1 MRHKRSAIRQPRTTF
16 TGKLYIRYGIPP
28 LSAIV
33 SPMPNLPIHDVLP
46 DIKDTLTTHNRLVL
60 QAPPGAGK
68 TTAVPIA
75 LLDQS
80 WLGNKQ
86 IIMLEPR
93 RLAARNAAARMA
105 FLLGEKV
112 GKTVGYQIRQDNCFG
127 DKTKILVVTEGIL
140 TRKLQADPE
149 LKKTALVIF
158 DEFHERSLHADLS
171 LALCLQSQQI
181 LREDLKILVMSATL
195 NTDAVATLLDNA
207 PIIQS
212 EGRSFPVENKYLGNI
227 IRQHNTNP
235 QQQLMINLTN
245 TVKKIIHE
253 HEGNCLVFLPG
264 VKEIN
269 QLSRQIKQ
277 ILDKESISNLLI
289 APLHGSL
296 NKQQQDLAIAAPPAS
311 SSHKAMR
318 KIVLATNIAETSI
331 TIEGISCVIDSGL
344 ERILDYSP
352 ASGMNRLNTRSI
364 SQDSAVQRSGRA
376 GRLSAGVCY
385 RMWTAEQQP
394 HLAKHVSAEI
404 LHSDLSSLVLE
415 LANWG
420 VTQMDDMQWMDL
432 PPAGATEQ
440 AKTLLQQL
448 GAIDELEN
456 INAHGR
462 NMLKLGTHPRLAHMM
477 LAALQLDQ
485 AYHACLIASLLT
497 EKDIFQAARSDKNA
511 EKSADIHDRIN
522 ILAHGR
528 FNHQGID
535 SQQCKRIIQTADD
548 FFRRLKQCRES
559 ISHKG
564 ALNKDRPDANYSGVL
579 LAYAYPDRIAKRRNA
594 NEARY
599 LLSNGKGAVIPP
611 FLQHH
616 LHEYLVVANLDA
628 NFSANRGEACIYLA
642 ADISAD
648 QLQEYFSENI
658 QYEERVQ
665 WNENTQRVEVK
676 QTNRMGK
683 IMLEESIQNDVKNT
697 KTQEAIQQCLM
708 QAVRDTKLEC
718 LNWSAKALSL
728 KQRVQFINHHL
739 DNSAALKKQFG
750 DAPLPDFSEQRLS
763 DTIDAWL
770 QPHLSHEN
778 SLKQCL
784 KLDLYS
790 LLLNQLSWEQQQLIK
805 QLAPERISVPSGSAV
820 NIDYSDQEQPV
831 LAVRLQEVFGLYDTP
846 TLFNGQCK
854 LMMHLLSPARKPMQV
869 TQDLNSFWKTT
880 YHDVKKELRGKY
892 KRHYWPDDPFTAQAT
907 SKTKKQ
913 MNRE

>member
-1 MRHKRSAIRQPRTTF
+1 
-16 TGKLYIRYGIPP
+16 
-28 LSAIV
+28 
-33 SPMPNLPIHDVLP
+33 MPTLPINDALA
-46 DIKDTLTTHNRLVL
+46 DIKDKLTTHSRLVL

-75 LLDQS
+75 LLDQK
-80 WLGNKQ
+80 WLTNMQ

-93 RLAARNAAARMA
+93 RLAARNSAARMA
-105 FLLGEKV
+105 FLLNEEVGE
-112 GKTVGYQIRQDNCFG
+112 TVGYQIRQDNCFN

-212 EGRSFPVENKYLGNI
+212 EGRSFPVENKYLSNVT
-227 IRQHNTNP
+227 RQKNTNP
-235 QQQLMINLTN
+235 QQQLMNNLTN
-245 TVKKIIHE
+245 TVKKFIHE

-269 QLSRQIKQ
+269 QLTGQIKQ
-277 ILDKESISNLLI
+277 ILESESIKNMLI

-296 NKQQQDLAIAAPPAS
+296 NKQQQDLAIASPS
-311 SSHKAMR
+311 DKAMR
-318 KIVLATNIAETSI
+318 KIVLSTNIAETSI

-352 ASGMNRLNTRSI
+352 ASGMNRLNTQSI

-385 RMWTAEQQP
+385 RLWTKEQQSG
-394 HLAKHVSAEI
+394 LLKHAPAEI

-420 VTQMDDMQWMDL
+420 VTQVDEMKWMDL
-432 PPAGATEQ
+432 PPSSAIEQ
-440 AKTLLQQL
+440 AKTLLKQL
-448 GAIDELEN
+448 SAIDEHGK

-462 NMLKLGTHPRLAHMM
+462 DILKLGTHPRLAHMI
-477 LAALQLDQ
+477 LSTIKLDQ

-497 EKDIFQAARSDKNA
+497 EKDLFQANA
-511 EKSADIHDRIN
+511 DKSADIHDRLN
-522 ILAHGR
+522 VLVHGR
-528 FNHQGID
+528 SNQHGID
-535 SQQCKRIIQTADD
+535 NQQCKRIIQTADD
-548 FFRRLKQCRES
+548 FFKRVKRCSKTMR
-559 ISHKG
+559 HKET
-564 ALNKDRPDANYSGVL
+564 PDHHLSGVL
-579 LAYAYPDRIAKRRNA
+579 LAYAYPDRIAKRRNG
-594 NEARY
+594 NQARY
-599 LLSNGKGAVIPP
+599 LLSNGKGAVIPAY
-611 FLQHH
+611 LQYHD
-616 LHEYLVVANLDA
+616 HEYLVVANLDA
-628 NFSANRGEACIYLA
+628 KQGEARIYLA
-642 ADISAD
+642 ADISAE
-648 QLQEYFSENI
+648 QLQEYFIDNI
-658 QYEERVQ
+658 QHEERVE
-665 WNENTQRVEVK
+665 WNESAQRAEAK
-676 QTNRMGK
+676 QTSRIGK
-683 IMLEESIQNDVKNT
+683 IILHESMLHDIKNT
-697 KTQEAIQQCLM
+697 KVQDAVQQCLI
-708 QAVRDTKLEC
+708 QAIRETKLEC
-718 LNWSAKALSL
+718 LNWNAKANSL
-728 KQRVQFINHHL
+728 KQRVEFINHRSNNNPSIKNL
-739 DNSAALKKQFG
+739 FTDQ
-750 DAPLPDFSEQRLS
+750 PLPDFSEQTLS
-763 DTIDAWL
+763 DTLDEWL
-770 QPHLSHEN
+770 QPYLSNEN
-778 SLKQCL
+778 SLKQCF
-784 KLDLYS
+784 KIDCYS
-790 LLLNQLSWEQQQLIK
+790 LLLNQLSWEQQQLVK
-805 QLAPERISVPSGSAV
+805 QLAPERISVPSGSSI
-820 NIDYSDQEQPV
+820 NIDYSDPVQPI

-846 TLFNGQCK
+846 TLLKGQCK
-854 LMMHLLSPARKPMQV
+854 LMMHLLSPARSPMQV

>member
-1 MRHKRSAIRQPRTTF
+1 
-16 TGKLYIRYGIPP
+16 
-28 LSAIV
+28 
-33 SPMPNLPIHDVLP
+33 MPTLPTLTLPIHDVLS
-46 DIKDTLTTHNRLVL
+46 DIKNRLSTHNRLVL

-68 TTAVPIA
+68 TTVVPIA
-75 LLDQS
+75 LLGEN
-80 WLGNKQ
+80 WLGDMQ

-112 GKTVGYQIRQDNCFG
+112 GETIGYQIRQDNCFS
-127 DKTKILVVTEGIL
+127 DRTKILVVTEGIL

-181 LREDLKILVMSATL
+181 LRQDLKILVMSATL
-195 NTDAVATLLDNA
+195 NTNAVATLLDNA

-212 EGRSFPVENKYLGNI
+212 EGRSFPVENRYLDSV
-227 IRQHNTNP
+227 IRQHNTRP
-235 QQQLMINLTN
+235 MQQLMINLTN
-245 TVKKIIHE
+245 TVKVFIHQ
-253 HEGNCLVFLPG
+253 HEGNCLLFLPG
-264 VKEIN
+264 VKEIT
-269 QLSRQIKQ
+269 QLARQIKQ
-277 ILDKESISNLLI
+277 YLDKESIKNLLI

-296 NKQQQDLAIAAPPAS
+296 NKQQQDLAIAAPRDR
-311 SSHKAMR
+311 AMR

-344 ERILDYSP
+344 ERVLDYSP

-376 GRLSAGVCY
+376 GRVSAGVCY

-394 HLAKHVSAEI
+394 RLIKHASAEI

-420 VTQMDDMQWMDL
+420 VTEANEMQWMDL
-432 PPAGATEQ
+432 PPTSATEQ

-448 GAIDELEN
+448 SAIDEQGK
-456 INAHGR
+456 ITAHGR
-462 NMLKLGTHPRLAHMM
+462 DMLRLGTHPRLAHMM
-477 LAALQLDQ
+477 LAAVKLDQ

-497 EKDIFQAARSDKNA
+497 EKDIFQANA
-511 EKSADIHDRIN
+511 NKSADIHDRIN
-522 ILAHGR
+522 ILLHARSDYH
-528 FNHQGID
+528 GID
-535 SQQCKRIIQTADD
+535 RQQCKRIIQTADD
-548 FFRRLKQCRES
+548 FFKRLKRCS
-559 ISHKG
+559 GSMSNK
-564 ALNKDRPDANYSGVL
+564 AMSNKATLNKERPDNSYSGVL

-611 FLQHH
+611 YLQHH
-616 LHEYLVVANLDA
+616 LHEYIVVANLDA
-628 NFSANRGEACIYLA
+628 KQGEASIYLA
-642 ADISAD
+642 ADISAE
-648 QLQEYFSENI
+648 QLQEYFIDNI
-658 QYEERVQ
+658 QHEERVE
-665 WNENTQRVEVK
+665 WNDSAQRVEAK
-676 QTNRMGK
+676 QIKRMGK
-683 IMLEESIQNDVKNT
+683 IMLQESILHDAKST
-697 KTQEAIQQCLM
+697 KTQDAIQQCLM
-708 QAVRDTKLEC
+708 QAIRNTKLEC
-718 LNWSAKALSL
+718 LNWSAKANRL

-739 DNSAALKKQFG
+739 HNNPAVKKQFA
-750 DAPLPDFSEQRLS
+750 DQPLPDFSEQTLS
-763 DTIDAWL
+763 DSLDEWL
-770 QPHLSHEN
+770 QPHLSSEN
-778 SLKQCL
+778 SLKQCF
-784 KLDLYS
+784 KLDLHN
-790 LLLNQLSWEQQQLIK
+790 LLLNQLSWKQQQLIK
-805 QLAPERISVPSGSAV
+805 QLAPERISVPSGSSV
-820 NIDYSDQEQPV
+820 NIDYSDPAQPV

-846 TLFNGQCK
+846 TLLNGQCK

>member
-1 MRHKRSAIRQPRTTF
+1 
-16 TGKLYIRYGIPP
+16 
-28 LSAIV
+28 
-33 SPMPNLPIHDVLP
+33 MPTLPINNVLA
-46 DIKDTLTTHNRLVL
+46 DIKEKLTTHNRLVL

-75 LLDQS
+75 LLDQN
-80 WLGNKQ
+80 WLGDRQ

-105 FLLGEKV
+105 FLLNEKV
-112 GKTVGYQIRQDNCFG
+112 GETVGYQIRQDNCFS

-171 LALCLQSQQI
+171 LALCCQSQQI

-195 NTDAVATLLDNA
+195 NTDAVATLLGNA

-212 EGRSFPVENKYLGNI
+212 EGRSFPVENIYLDKVNS
-227 IRQHNTNP
+227 QNNTNP

-245 TVKKIIHE
+245 TVSKFIHE

-269 QLSRQIKQ
+269 QLSKQIKQ
-277 ILDKESISNLLI
+277 ILDSESIKNILI

-296 NKQQQDLAIAAPPAS
+296 NKQQQDLAIASPKE
-311 SSHKAMR
+311 KAIR

-344 ERILDYSP
+344 ERMLDYNP
-352 ASGMNRLNTRSI
+352 ASGMNRLKTNTI

-385 RMWTAEQQP
+385 RLWTAEQQP
-394 HLAKHVSAEI
+394 RLLKHASAEI

-420 VTQMDDMQWMDL
+420 VTQVDELQWIDL
-432 PPAGATEQ
+432 PPISATEQ

-448 GAIDELEN
+448 SAINEHGKITE
-456 INAHGR
+456 HGR
-462 NMLKLGTHPRLAHMM
+462 DMLRLGTHPRLAHMM
-477 LAALQLDQ
+477 LSALQLDQ

-497 EKDIFQAARSDKNA
+497 EKDIFLANA
-511 EKSADIHDRIN
+511 DKSADIHDRLN
-522 ILAHGR
+522 VLVHARSNHHGQ
-528 FNHQGID
+528 HGID
-535 SQQCKRIIQTADD
+535 KQQCKRIIQTADD
-548 FFRRLKQCRES
+548 FFKRVKHCS
-559 ISHKG
+559 K
-564 ALNKDRPDANYSGVL
+564 ATLNKETPDNNYSGVL
-579 LAYAYPDRIAKRRNA
+579 LAYAYPDRIAKRRNG

-599 LLSNGKGAVIPP
+599 LLSNGKGAFIPP
-611 FLQHH
+611 YFQHH

-628 NFSANRGEACIYLA
+628 KQGEACIYLA
-642 ADISAD
+642 ADISAE
-648 QLQEYFSENI
+648 QLQEYFIDNI
-658 QYEERVQ
+658 QHEERVE
-665 WNENTQRVEVK
+665 WNESAQRVEAK
-676 QTNRMGK
+676 QTSRMGK
-683 IMLEESIQNDVKNT
+683 IILQESILNDVKNT
-697 KTQEAIQQCLM
+697 ETKEAIQQILI
-708 QAVRDTKLEC
+708 QAVRDSKLES
-718 LNWSAKALSL
+718 LNWNEKALSL
-728 KQRVQFINHHL
+728 KQRMQFINHHI
-739 DNSAALKKQFG
+739 NNNPEVKKQFA
-750 DAPLPDFSEQRLS
+750 DQPLPNFSEQTLS
-763 DTIDAWL
+763 ETLDEWL
-770 QPHLSHEN
+770 QPYLKNEN
-778 SLKQCL
+778 SLKQCF
-784 KLDLYS
+784 KLNLYN

-805 QLAPERISVPSGSAV
+805 QLAPERISVPSGSSI
-820 NIDYSDQEQPV
+820 NIDYSDPVQPI

-846 TLFNGQCK
+846 TLLNGQCK
-854 LMMHLLSPARKPMQV
+854 MMMHLLSPARKPMQV
-869 TQDLNSFWKTT
+869 TQDLNSFWQTT
-880 YHDVKKELRGKY
+880 YHDVKKDLRGKY

-913 MNRE
+913 MNRENENRK

>member
-1 MRHKRSAIRQPRTTF
+1 
-16 TGKLYIRYGIPP
+16 
-28 LSAIV
+28 
-33 SPMPNLPIHDVLP
+33 MPALPINDALP
-46 DIKDTLTTHNRLVL
+46 DIKDKLTTHNRLVL

-75 LLDQS
+75 LLDQN
-80 WLGNKQ
+80 WLGDRQ

-105 FLLGEKV
+105 FLLNEKV
-112 GKTVGYQIRQDNCFG
+112 GETVGYQIRQDNCFS

-212 EGRSFPVENKYLGNI
+212 EGRSFPVENKYLDKLI
-227 IRQHNTNP
+227 SQHNTNP

-245 TVKKIIHE
+245 TVKKFIHE

-277 ILDKESISNLLI
+277 ILETESIKNILI

-296 NKQQQDLAIAAPPAS
+296 NKQQQDLAIASP
-311 SSHKAMR
+311 KDKTIR

-331 TIEGISCVIDSGL
+331 TIEGISCVIDAGL
-344 ERILDYSP
+344 ERMLDYNP
-352 ASGMNRLNTRSI
+352 ASGMNRLKTNTI

-376 GRLSAGVCY
+376 GRLSAGICY

-394 HLAKHVSAEI
+394 RLLKHASAEI

-420 VTQMDDMQWMDL
+420 VTQVDELQWIDL
-432 PPAGATEQ
+432 PPISATEQ

-448 GAIDELEN
+448 SAIDEHGK
-456 INAHGR
+456 ITAHGR
-462 NMLKLGTHPRLAHMM
+462 DMLRLGTHPRLAHMM
-477 LAALQLDQ
+477 LAAVKLDQ

-497 EKDIFQAARSDKNA
+497 EKDIFLANA
-511 EKSADIHDRIN
+511 DKSADIHDRLN
-522 ILAHGR
+522 VLVHAQS
-528 FNHQGID
+528 NHRGQHGID

-548 FFRRLKQCRES
+548 FFKRVKNCSKE
-559 ISHKG
+559 I
-564 ALNKDRPDANYSGVL
+564 LNKETPDNKVSGVL
-579 LAYAYPDRIAKRRNA
+579 LAYAYPDRIAKRRNS

-611 FLQHH
+611 YFQHH
-616 LHEYLVVANLDA
+616 QHEYLVVANLDA
-628 NFSANRGEACIYLA
+628 KQGEACIYLA
-642 ADISAD
+642 ADISAE
-648 QLQEYFSENI
+648 QLQEYFIDNI
-658 QYEERVQ
+658 QHEEQVE
-665 WNENTQRVEVK
+665 WNESAQRVEAK
-676 QTNRMGK
+676 QTKRIGK
-683 IMLEESIQNDVKNT
+683 IILQESILNDVKNT
-697 KTQEAIQQCLM
+697 QTKDAIQQCLM
-708 QAVRDTKLEC
+708 QAVKESKLEC
-718 LNWSAKALSL
+718 LNWNEQALNL

-739 DNSAALKKQFG
+739 NNNPALKKQFT
-750 DAPLPDFSEQRLS
+750 DQSLPVFSEQTLS
-763 DTIDAWL
+763 DTLDEWL
-770 QPHLSHEN
+770 QPYLKNEN
-778 SLKQCL
+778 SLKQCF
-784 KLDLYS
+784 KLDLYN
-790 LLLNQLSWEQQQLIK
+790 LLLSQLSWEQQQLIK
-805 QLAPERISVPSGSAV
+805 QLAPMRISVPSGSAI
-820 NIDYSDQEQPV
+820 NIDYSDPVQPI

-846 TLFNGQCK
+846 TLLNGQCK

-869 TQDLNSFWKTT
+869 TQDLNSFWRTT

-913 MNRE
+913 MNRDA

>member
-1 MRHKRSAIRQPRTTF
+1 MQT
-16 TGKLYIRYGIPP
+16 
-28 LSAIV
+28 
-33 SPMPNLPIHDVLP
+33 LPINNVLS
-46 DIKDTLTTHNRLVL
+46 DIKDKLTTHNRLVL

-75 LLDQS
+75 LLDQQ
-80 WLGNKQ
+80 WLGDRK

-105 FLLGEKV
+105 FLLNEKV
-112 GKTVGYQIRQDNCFG
+112 GETVGYQIRQDNCFS

-149 LKKTALVIF
+149 LKKMALVIF

-181 LREDLKILVMSATL
+181 LREDLKILMMSATL

-212 EGRSFPVENKYLGNI
+212 EGRSFPVENKYLDKVTSQN
-227 IRQHNTNP
+227 NTNP

-245 TVKKIIHE
+245 TVKKFIHE

-277 ILDKESISNLLI
+277 LLENESESKSSMNILI

-296 NKQQQDLAIAAPPAS
+296 NKQQQDLAITSPS
-311 SSHKAMR
+311 DKAIR

-344 ERILDYSP
+344 ERMLDYSP

-394 HLAKHVSAEI
+394 RLLKHASAEI
-404 LHSDLSSLVLE
+404 LNSDLSSLVLE

-420 VTQMDDMQWMDL
+420 VTQVDEMQWMDL
-432 PPAGATEQ
+432 PPSSAIEQ

-448 GAIDELEN
+448 SAIDDSGK

-462 NMLKLGTHPRLAHMM
+462 DMLRLGTHPRLAHMM
-477 LAALQLDQ
+477 LAALKLDQ
-485 AYHACLIASLLT
+485 VYHACLIASLLT
-497 EKDIFQAARSDKNA
+497 EKDIFQANA
-511 EKSADIHDRIN
+511 NKSADIHDRLN
-522 ILAHGR
+522 VLVHAR
-528 FNHQGID
+528 SNHHSSNQHGID
-535 SQQCKRIIQTADD
+535 KQQCKRIIQTAND
-548 FFRRLKQCRES
+548 FFKRVKHCNQS
-559 ISHKG
+559 MTNK
-564 ALNKDRPDANYSGVL
+564 ATLNKETPDNNVSGVL
-579 LAYAYPDRIAKRRNA
+579 LAYAYPDRIAKRRNG

-599 LLSNGKGAVIPP
+599 LLSNGKGAFIPP
-611 FLQHH
+611 YFQHH

-628 NFSANRGEACIYLA
+628 KQGEACIYLA
-642 ADISAD
+642 ADISAE
-648 QLQEYFSENI
+648 QLQEYFIDNI
-658 QYEERVQ
+658 QHEERVE
-665 WNENTQRVEVK
+665 WNESAQRVEAK
-676 QTNRMGK
+676 QTSHIGK
-683 IMLEESIQNDVKNT
+683 IILQKSILHDVKNT
-697 KTQEAIQQCLM
+697 ETQNAIQQCLM
-708 QAVRDTKLEC
+708 QAVKDTGLEC
-718 LNWSAKALSL
+718 LNWNAQANNL
-728 KQRVQFINHHL
+728 KQRVQFINRHI
-739 DNSAALKKQFG
+739 NNTEVKKQFA
-750 DAPLPDFSEQRLS
+750 DQPLPDFSEQTLS
-763 DTIDAWL
+763 DTLDEWL
-770 QPHLSHEN
+770 QPCLNNEN
-778 SLKQCL
+778 SLKQCF
-784 KLDLYS
+784 KLDLHS
-790 LLLNQLSWEQQQLIK
+790 LLLNQLSWKQQQLIK
-805 QLAPERISVPSGSAV
+805 QLAPMRISVPSGSAV
-820 NIDYSDQEQPV
+820 NIDYSDPVQPV

-846 TLFNGQCK
+846 TVLNGQCK
-854 LMMHLLSPARKPMQV
+854 LMMHLLSPARHPMQV

-880 YHDVKKELRGKY
+880 YHDVKKDLRGKY

-913 MNRE
+913 MNRD

>member
-1 MRHKRSAIRQPRTTF
+1 
-16 TGKLYIRYGIPP
+16 
-28 LSAIV
+28 
-33 SPMPNLPIHDVLP
+33 MPTLPINDVLP
-46 DIKDTLTTHNRLVL
+46 DIKDKLTTHNRLVL

-75 LLDQS
+75 LLSQN
-80 WLGNKQ
+80 WLGDMQ

-105 FLLGEKV
+105 FLLNEKV
-112 GKTVGYQIRQDNCFG
+112 GETVGYQIRQDNCFS

-212 EGRSFPVENKYLGNI
+212 EGRSFPVENKYLDKVISQN
-227 IRQHNTNP
+227 NTNP

-245 TVKKIIHE
+245 TVKKFIHE

-269 QLSRQIKQ
+269 QLSRLIKQ
-277 ILDKESISNLLI
+277 IIENESIKNILI

-296 NKQQQDLAIAAPPAS
+296 NKQQQDLAIAS
-311 SSHKAMR
+311 CQDKTKDKAMR

-344 ERILDYSP
+344 ERMLDYNP
-352 ASGMNRLNTRSI
+352 VSGMNRLNTRSI

-394 HLAKHVSAEI
+394 RLLKHASAEI

-420 VTQMDDMQWMDL
+420 VTDVNEMQWMDR
-432 PPAGATEQ
+432 PPISATEQ

-448 GAIDELEN
+448 SAIDDQGK
-456 INAHGR
+456 INVHGR
-462 NMLKLGTHPRLAHMM
+462 DMLRLGTHPRLAHMM
-477 LAALQLDQ
+477 LAALKLDQ
-485 AYHACLIASLLT
+485 VYHACLIASLLT
-497 EKDIFQAARSDKNA
+497 EKDLFQANA
-511 EKSADIHDRIN
+511 DKSADIHDRLN
-522 ILAHGR
+522 ILMHGR
-528 FNHQGID
+528 SNSHGQHGID

-548 FFRRLKQCRES
+548 FFKRVKRCSQTT
-559 ISHKG
+559 
-564 ALNKDRPDANYSGVL
+564 LNKEMPNNNERCSNATLNKETPDNKYSGVL
-579 LAYAYPDRIAKRRNA
+579 LAYAYPDRIAKRRNG

-611 FLQHH
+611 YFQHH

-628 NFSANRGEACIYLA
+628 KQGEACIYLA
-642 ADISAD
+642 ADISAE
-648 QLQEYFSENI
+648 QLQEYFIDNI
-658 QYEERVQ
+658 QHEERVE
-665 WNENTQRVEVK
+665 WNESAQRVEAK
-676 QTNRMGK
+676 QTMRIGK
-683 IMLEESIQNDVKNT
+683 IILQESILHDVKNT
-697 KTQEAIQQCLM
+697 ESKEAIQQCLM
-708 QAVRDTKLEC
+708 QAVRNTGLEC
-718 LNWSAKALSL
+718 LNWNAKADSL

-739 DNSAALKKQFG
+739 NNNPALKKQFA
-750 DAPLPDFSEQRLS
+750 DQPLPDFSEQTLS
-763 DTIDAWL
+763 DTLDEWF
-770 QPHLSHEN
+770 QPYLNNEN
-778 SLKQCL
+778 SLKQCF
-784 KLDLYS
+784 KLDLNS

-820 NIDYSDQEQPV
+820 NIDYSDPVQPI

-846 TLFNGQCK
+846 TVLNGQCK
-854 LMMHLLSPARKPMQV
+854 LMMHLLSPARHPMQV
-869 TQDLNSFWKTT
+869 TQDLNSFWQTT
-880 YHDVKKELRGKY
+880 YHDVKKDLRGKY

>member
-1 MRHKRSAIRQPRTTF
+1 
-16 TGKLYIRYGIPP
+16 
-28 LSAIV
+28 
-33 SPMPNLPIHDVLP
+33 MPTLPINDALA
-46 DIKDTLTTHNRLVL
+46 DIKDKLTTHNRLVL

-75 LLDQS
+75 LLDQN
-80 WLGNKQ
+80 WLGDRQ

-105 FLLGEKV
+105 FLLNEKV
-112 GKTVGYQIRQDNCFG
+112 GETVGYQIRQDNCFS

-195 NTDAVATLLDNA
+195 NTDAVSTLLDNA

-212 EGRSFPVENKYLGNI
+212 EGRSFPVENKYLDKALRQNNI
-227 IRQHNTNP
+227 SP
-235 QQQLMINLTN
+235 QQQLMNSLTN
-245 TVKKIIHE
+245 TVKKFIHE

-269 QLSRQIKQ
+269 QLARQIKQ
-277 ILDKESISNLLI
+277 VLDSESIPGKSNDDILI

-296 NKQQQDLAIAAPPAS
+296 NKQQQDLAIASPRDNNKD
-311 SSHKAMR
+311 KAMR

-344 ERILDYSP
+344 ERMLDYSP
-352 ASGMNRLNTRSI
+352 ASGMNRLNTRPI

-394 HLAKHVSAEI
+394 RLVKHASAEI

-420 VTQMDDMQWMDL
+420 VTQVDEMQWMDL
-432 PPAGATEQ
+432 PPISATEQ

-448 GAIDELEN
+448 SAIDDRGK

-462 NMLKLGTHPRLAHMM
+462 DMLRLGTHPRLAHMM
-477 LAALQLDQ
+477 LAAVKLDQ

-497 EKDIFQAARSDKNA
+497 EKDIFQANA
-511 EKSADIHDRIN
+511 DKSADIHDRLN
-522 ILAHGR
+522 VLMHGSSD
-528 FNHQGID
+528 HHSID
-535 SQQCKRIIQTADD
+535 NQQCKRIKQTADD
-548 FFRRLKQCRES
+548 FFKRLKRCSKSSLSKET
-559 ISHKG
+559 
-564 ALNKDRPDANYSGVL
+564 PDNNVSGVL
-579 LAYAYPDRIAKRRNA
+579 LAYAYPDRIAQRRNG

-611 FLQHH
+611 YLQHH
-616 LHEYLVVANLDA
+616 QHDYLVVANLNA
-628 NFSANRGEACIYLA
+628 KQGEACIYLA
-642 ADISAD
+642 ADISAE
-648 QLQEYFSENI
+648 QLQEYFMDNI
-658 QYEERVQ
+658 QHEEGVE
-665 WNENTQRVEVK
+665 WNENAQRVEAK
-676 QTNRMGK
+676 QTQRMGK
-683 IMLEESIQNDVKNT
+683 IILQQSILKNVKNT
-697 KTQEAIQQCLM
+697 QTQDAIQQRLM
-708 QAVRDTKLEC
+708 QAIRESKLEC
-718 LNWSAKALSL
+718 LNWNAQALSL

-739 DNSAALKKQFG
+739 NNHPAIKKQFA
-750 DAPLPDFSEQRLS
+750 DQPLPDFSQRALS
-763 DTIDAWL
+763 DTLDEWL
-770 QPHLSHEN
+770 QPHLNNEN
-778 SLKQCL
+778 SLKQCF
-784 KLDLYS
+784 KLDCHQ
-790 LLLNQLSWEQQQLIK
+790 LLLNQLSWQQQQLIK
-805 QLAPERISVPSGSAV
+805 QCAPERISVPSGSSV
-820 NIDYSDQEQPV
+820 NIDYSDPAQPV

-846 TLFNGQCK
+846 TLLNGQCK
-854 LMMHLLSPARKPMQV
+854 LMMHLLSPARKPMQI
-869 TQDLNSFWKTT
+869 TQDLNSFWQTT

>member
-1 MRHKRSAIRQPRTTF
+1 M
-16 TGKLYIRYGIPP
+16 PP
-28 LSAIV
+28 L
-33 SPMPNLPIHDVLP
+33 PINDALP
-46 DIKDTLTTHNRLVL
+46 DIKKKLTTHNRLVL

-75 LLDQS
+75 LLDQN
-80 WLGNKQ
+80 WLGDMQ

-105 FLLGEKV
+105 FLLNEKV
-112 GKTVGYQIRQDNCFG
+112 GETVGYQIRQDNCFSN
-127 DKTKILVVTEGIL
+127 KTKILVVTEGIL

-158 DEFHERSLHADLS
+158 DEFHERNLHADLS

-212 EGRSFPVENKYLGNI
+212 EGRSFPVENKYLEKVI
-227 IRQHNTNP
+227 SQHNTNP

-245 TVKKIIHE
+245 TVKKFIHE

-269 QLSRQIKQ
+269 LLSKQIKQ
-277 ILDKESISNLLI
+277 ILETESIKNILI

-296 NKQQQDLAIAAPPAS
+296 NKQQQDLAIVSP
-311 SSHKAMR
+311 KDKTMR

-344 ERILDYSP
+344 ERMLDYNP
-352 ASGMNRLNTRSI
+352 VSGMNRLNTRAI

-385 RMWTAEQQP
+385 RMWTAEQQSR
-394 HLAKHVSAEI
+394 LLKHASAEI

-420 VTQMDDMQWMDL
+420 VTQVNEMQWMDL
-432 PPAGATEQ
+432 PPISAIEQ
-440 AKTLLQQL
+440 AKKLLQQL
-448 GAIDELEN
+448 SAIDDQGK

-462 NMLKLGTHPRLAHMM
+462 DMLRLGTHPRLAHMM
-477 LAALQLDQ
+477 LAALKLDQ

-497 EKDIFQAARSDKNA
+497 EKDVFQANA
-511 EKSADIHDRIN
+511 DKSADIHDRLN
-522 ILAHGR
+522 VLVHGSS
-528 FNHQGID
+528 NHHGID
-535 SQQCKRIIQTADD
+535 RQQCKRIIQTADD
-548 FFRRLKQCRES
+548 FFKRVKHCS
-559 ISHKG
+559 K
-564 ALNKDRPDANYSGVL
+564 ATLNKETPDNNVSGVL
-579 LAYAYPDRIAKRRNA
+579 LAYAYPDRIAKRRNG

-599 LLSNGKGAVIPP
+599 LLSNGKGAFIPP
-611 FLQHH
+611 YFQHH

-628 NFSANRGEACIYLA
+628 KQGEACIYLA
-642 ADISAD
+642 ADISAE
-648 QLQEYFSENI
+648 QLQEYFIDNI
-658 QYEERVQ
+658 QHEETVE
-665 WNENTQRVEVK
+665 WNESAQRVEAK
-676 QTNRMGK
+676 QTKRIGK
-683 IMLEESIQNDVKNT
+683 IILQESILHDVKNT
-697 KTQEAIQQCLM
+697 ETQDAIQQCLM
-708 QAVRDTKLEC
+708 QAVRNTKLEC
-718 LNWSAKALSL
+718 LNWNAKANSL

-739 DNSAALKKQFG
+739 NNNPAVKKQF
-750 DAPLPDFSEQRLS
+750 AEQPLPDFSEQTLS
-763 DTIDAWL
+763 DTLDEWL
-770 QPHLSHEN
+770 QPYLNNEN
-778 SLKQCL
+778 SLKQCF

-820 NIDYSDQEQPV
+820 NIDYSDPVQPV

-846 TLFNGQCK
+846 TLLNGQCK
-854 LMMHLLSPARKPMQV
+854 LMMHLLSPARHPMQV
-869 TQDLNSFWKTT
+869 TQDLNSFWQTT
-880 YHDVKKELRGKY
+880 YHDVKKDLRGKY